1 MLFNSM
7 PDQKLSDFSRL
18 EGAGWIVN
26 HDGCGDNASGGRQS
40 KERGSKE
47 VIGSLQELEADK

>member
-1 MLFNSM
+1 MMGAETMLV
-7 PDQKLSDFSRL
+7 
-18 EGAGWIVN
+18 E
-26 HDGCGDNASGGRQS
+26 S